1 MNYYQFNA
9 EDFAADDYFKE
20 WVCAPSPETET
31 FWRDFLKECPE
42 RYYQIEEARRLVM
55 GLHEIQQPVSI
66 DSVDMIWNRIQ
77 NTIDQSR
84 IDPWSPQINW
94 RRVWAVAATLFLV
107 LGTGWFGYS
116 RFEIPFLGSSGQSPQ
131 RNGWVE
137 TLNEASDVMQLQL
150 PDGSRVDL
158 QKGSRLRYRKE
169 MTGPLRE
176 VTLTGEAFFN
186 VRKNP
191 HKPFVVYA
199 NGLVTKVLGTSFL
212 IKAWAD
218 APTVTVAVSTGRV
231 SVYSNPSEKVNDP
244 ESKGM
249 VLTPNQEVVFQR
261 DVATLSKTLV
271 DSPKLVL
278 PPAETQSFEF
288 EDASVARVFES
299 IGKAYGVDVI
309 YDEEVMQ
316 HCTLTLSLE
325 QEDLFQKLDVIC
337 KVLDATYKVI
347 NAQVVIY
354 SRGCPEQRLLLNL

>member
-20 WVCAPSPETET
+20 WICAPSPETET
-31 FWRDFLKECPE
+31 FWRDFLNEYPE
-42 RYYQIEEARRLVM
+42 RYYQVEEARRLVT
-55 GLHEIQQPVSI
+55 GLHVIQQTAQN
-66 DSVDMIWNRIQ
+66 DSVDAIWNRIQ
-77 NTIDQSR
+77 DTIDTTNTESTGR
-84 IDPWSPQINW
+84 QINW
-94 RRVWAVAATLFLV
+94 RWVWAAAATLFLV
-107 LGTGWFGYS
+107 LGAGWLVYS
-116 RFEIPFLGSSGQSPQ
+116 RLEAPFFSLSAQHQQ
-131 RNGWVE
+131 RNGWAE
-137 TLNEASDVMQLQL
+137 TLNESSEVMQVQL

-191 HKPFVVYA
+191 QKPFVVYA
-199 NGLVTKVLGTSFL
+199 NGLVTKVLGTSFR
-212 IKAWAD
+212 IKAWVD

-231 SVYSNPSEKVNDP
+231 SVYSTPSEKVKDP

-261 DVATLSKTLV
+261 DVATLNKTLV
-271 DSPKLVL
+271 ESPKLVL
-278 PPAETQSFEF
+278 PPKEVQPFEF
-288 EDASVARVFES
+288 EDASVAKVFES
-299 IGKAYGVDVI
+299 IEKAYGVDVI

-347 NAQVVIY
+347 NAQIVIY
-354 SRGCPEQRLLLNL
+354 SRGCPEQRLF

>member
-20 WVCAPSPETET
+20 WVSAPSPETET
-31 FWRDFLKECPE
+31 FWRDFLKEYPE
-42 RYYQIEEARRLVM
+42 RYYQIEEARRLVT
-55 GLHEIQQPVSI
+55 GLQTIQQSAQT
-66 DSVDMIWNRIQ
+66 DSTDAIWNRIQ
-77 NTIDQSR
+77 DTLQQSEPVSVGR
-84 IDPWSPQINW
+84 QINW
-94 RRVWAVAATLFLV
+94 RWVWAAAATLLLV
-107 LGTGWFGYS
+107 LGAGWLGYS
-116 RFEIPFLGSSGQSPQ
+116 RLETPFFKVSAQYQQ

-137 TLNEASDVMQLQL
+137 TLNEASEVMQVQL

-191 HKPFVVYA
+191 QKPFVVYA
-199 NGLVTKVLGTSFL
+199 NGLVTKVLGTSFR
-212 IKAWAD
+212 IKAWSD

-231 SVYSNPSEKVNDP
+231 SVYSNPSEKVHDP

-261 DVATLSKTLV
+261 DVATLNKTLV

-278 PPAETQSFEF
+278 LPKEIQSFEF
-288 EDASVARVFES
+288 EDASVSNVFAS
-299 IGKAYGVDVI
+299 IEKAYGVDVI

-354 SRGCPEQRLLLNL
+354 SKGCPK